1 MTESNSTT
9 PEQPPTKI
17 ITLTRSSPD
26 YLKSELL
33 SRHLVRTIKAY
44 YEKRHPKHR
53 NLEVW
58 TEKQRLSADFVWA
71 VRSNIVMTVPKL

>member
-26 YLKSELL
+26 YLKSENL
-33 SRHLVRTIKAY
+33 SRHLVRKIMAY
-44 YEKRHPKHR
+44 YARDNQTPR
-53 NLEVW
+53 VW
-58 TEKQRLSADFVWA
+58 LEKQRLASDFVWV
-71 VRSNIVMTVPKL
+71 VRSNITMTVPSV